1 MDVKGQETV
10 CTVPISL
17 IDDFAEHP
25 FQVRD
30 DEDMERL
37 IQSIDNNG
45 VLNPVIL
52 RKNGERYELIA
63 GHRRKHACL
72 RLGISSIPAI
82 VRELS
87 RDEAVVEMVDSNLQ
101 REHILPSEKAYAYK
115 MKMDAMK
122 RKAGRPKENSTPMV
136 SNLRTDEIIGEES
149 GESRE
154 QVRRYIRLTEL
165 IPELLT
171 MVDEEKIAF
180 RPAVELS
187 YLTRDEQTDL
197 LETIESED
205 CTPSLAQAIRMKN
218 LSKVGKLDMDTIF
231 AIMTEQKPNQK
242 EKIKIPIPALGDY
255 DMDEL
260 ETRVLQRYIVD
271 LSQNGNT
278 RTGKGLA
285 PNSVNAV
292 VLVLHAS
299 LTMAYALG
307 LTKAVHV
314 DKIKRPTVREKP
326 VESFTTEE
334 QKLIEQAV
342 LSDRRPKM
350 FGVVLC
356 AYIRGCEL
364 ASFWL
369 LNGATST
376 SRKRSFM

>member
-1 MDVKGQETV
+1 MDVNSQEKV

-17 IDDFAEHP
+17 IDDFADHP

-72 RLGISSIPAI
+72 RLGISGIPAI

-101 REHILPSEKAYAYK
+101 REHILPSEKAFAYK

-187 YLTRDEQTDL
+187 YLTEDEQRDL
-197 LETIESED
+197 LETIESEEA
-205 CTPSLAQAIRMKN
+205 TPSLAQAIRMKN
-218 LSKVGKLDMDTIF
+218 LSKVSKLDMDTIF

-242 EKIKIPIPALGDY
+242 EKIKIPMERLEQFFPRGMPQKQIEDTIVKALTLYQKHLKKKREDKGD
-255 DMDEL
+255 
-260 ETRVLQRYIVD
+260 R
-271 LSQNGNT
+271 
-278 RTGKGLA
+278 
-285 PNSVNAV
+285 
-292 VLVLHAS
+292 
-299 LTMAYALG
+299 
-307 LTKAVHV
+307 
-314 DKIKRPTVREKP
+314 
-326 VESFTTEE
+326 
-334 QKLIEQAV
+334 
-342 LSDRRPKM
+342 
-350 FGVVLC
+350 
-356 AYIRGCEL
+356 
-364 ASFWL
+364 
-369 LNGATST
+369 
-376 SRKRSFM
+376 

>member
-1 MDVKGQETV
+1 MDVNSQEKV

-17 IDDFAEHP
+17 IDDFADHP

-37 IQSIDNNG
+37 VQSIDNNG
-45 VLNPVIL
+45 VLTPVIL

-72 RLGISSIPAI
+72 RLGISGIPAI

-187 YLTRDEQTDL
+187 YLTEDEQRDL

-242 EKIKIPIPALGDY
+242 EKIKIPMERLEQFFPRGMPQKQIEDTIVKALTLYQKHLKKKREDKGD
-255 DMDEL
+255 
-260 ETRVLQRYIVD
+260 R
-271 LSQNGNT
+271 
-278 RTGKGLA
+278 
-285 PNSVNAV
+285 
-292 VLVLHAS
+292 
-299 LTMAYALG
+299 
-307 LTKAVHV
+307 
-314 DKIKRPTVREKP
+314 
-326 VESFTTEE
+326 
-334 QKLIEQAV
+334 
-342 LSDRRPKM
+342 
-350 FGVVLC
+350 
-356 AYIRGCEL
+356 
-364 ASFWL
+364 
-369 LNGATST
+369 
-376 SRKRSFM
+376 

>member
-218 LSKVGKLDMDTIF
+218 LSKVGKLDMDTLF

-242 EKIKIPIPALGDY
+242 EKIKIPMERLEQFFPRGMPPKQIEDTIVKALTLYQKHLKKKRDDKGD
-255 DMDEL
+255 
-260 ETRVLQRYIVD
+260 R
-271 LSQNGNT
+271 
-278 RTGKGLA
+278 
-285 PNSVNAV
+285 
-292 VLVLHAS
+292 
-299 LTMAYALG
+299 
-307 LTKAVHV
+307 
-314 DKIKRPTVREKP
+314 
-326 VESFTTEE
+326 
-334 QKLIEQAV
+334 
-342 LSDRRPKM
+342 
-350 FGVVLC
+350 
-356 AYIRGCEL
+356 
-364 ASFWL
+364 
-369 LNGATST
+369 
-376 SRKRSFM
+376 

>member
-1 MDVKGQETV
+1 MDVNSQETV
-10 CTVPISL
+10 FTVPISL

-197 LETIESED
+197 LETIESEEA
-205 CTPSLAQAIRMKN
+205 TPSLAQAIRMKN
-218 LSKVGKLDMDTIF
+218 LSKDGKLDMDTIF

-242 EKIKIPIPALGDY
+242 EKIKIPMERLEQFFPRGMPQKQIEDTIVKALTLYQKHLKKKREDKGD
-255 DMDEL
+255 
-260 ETRVLQRYIVD
+260 R
-271 LSQNGNT
+271 
-278 RTGKGLA
+278 
-285 PNSVNAV
+285 
-292 VLVLHAS
+292 
-299 LTMAYALG
+299 
-307 LTKAVHV
+307 
-314 DKIKRPTVREKP
+314 
-326 VESFTTEE
+326 
-334 QKLIEQAV
+334 
-342 LSDRRPKM
+342 
-350 FGVVLC
+350 
-356 AYIRGCEL
+356 
-364 ASFWL
+364 
-369 LNGATST
+369 
-376 SRKRSFM
+376 

>member
-17 IDDFAEHP
+17 IDDFADHP

-72 RLGISSIPAI
+72 RLGISGIPAI

-122 RKAGRPKENSTPMV
+122 RKAGRPKENSRPLVEDFSTA
-136 SNLRTDEIIGEES
+136 DIIGQDTGES
-149 GESRE
+149 GR
-154 QVRRYIRLTEL
+154 QIQRYIRLTEL

-187 YLTRDEQTDL
+187 YLTEDEQRDL
-197 LETIESED
+197 LETIESEEA
-205 CTPSLAQAIRMKN
+205 TPSLAQAIRMKN

-242 EKIKIPIPALGDY
+242 EKIKIPMERLEQFFPRGMPQKQIEDTIVKALTLYQKHLKKKREDKGD
-255 DMDEL
+255 
-260 ETRVLQRYIVD
+260 R
-271 LSQNGNT
+271 
-278 RTGKGLA
+278 
-285 PNSVNAV
+285 
-292 VLVLHAS
+292 
-299 LTMAYALG
+299 
-307 LTKAVHV
+307 
-314 DKIKRPTVREKP
+314 
-326 VESFTTEE
+326 
-334 QKLIEQAV
+334 
-342 LSDRRPKM
+342 
-350 FGVVLC
+350 
-356 AYIRGCEL
+356 
-364 ASFWL
+364 
-369 LNGATST
+369 
-376 SRKRSFM
+376 

>member
-72 RLGISSIPAI
+72 RIGISSIPAI

-242 EKIKIPIPALGDY
+242 EKIKIPMERLEQFFPRGMPQKQIEDTIVKALTLYQKHLKKKREDKGD
-255 DMDEL
+255 
-260 ETRVLQRYIVD
+260 R
-271 LSQNGNT
+271 
-278 RTGKGLA
+278 
-285 PNSVNAV
+285 
-292 VLVLHAS
+292 
-299 LTMAYALG
+299 
-307 LTKAVHV
+307 
-314 DKIKRPTVREKP
+314 
-326 VESFTTEE
+326 
-334 QKLIEQAV
+334 
-342 LSDRRPKM
+342 
-350 FGVVLC
+350 
-356 AYIRGCEL
+356 
-364 ASFWL
+364 
-369 LNGATST
+369 
-376 SRKRSFM
+376 

>member
-1 MDVKGQETV
+1 MDVKGQEKV
-10 CTVPISL
+10 FTVPISL

-72 RLGISSIPAI
+72 RLGISGIPAI

-187 YLTRDEQTDL
+187 YLTEDEQRDL
-197 LETIESED
+197 LETIESEEA
-205 CTPSLAQAIRMKN
+205 TPSLAQAIRMKN

-242 EKIKIPIPALGDY
+242 EKIKIPMERLEQFFPRGMPQKQIEDTIVKALTLYQKHLKKKREDKGD
-255 DMDEL
+255 
-260 ETRVLQRYIVD
+260 R
-271 LSQNGNT
+271 
-278 RTGKGLA
+278 
-285 PNSVNAV
+285 
-292 VLVLHAS
+292 
-299 LTMAYALG
+299 
-307 LTKAVHV
+307 
-314 DKIKRPTVREKP
+314 
-326 VESFTTEE
+326 
-334 QKLIEQAV
+334 
-342 LSDRRPKM
+342 
-350 FGVVLC
+350 
-356 AYIRGCEL
+356 
-364 ASFWL
+364 
-369 LNGATST
+369 
-376 SRKRSFM
+376 

>member
-1 MDVKGQETV
+1 MDVKSQEKV

-72 RLGISSIPAI
+72 RLGISGIPAI

-101 REHILPSEKAYAYK
+101 REHILPSEKAFAYK

-122 RKAGRPKENSTPMV
+122 RQGE
-136 SNLRTDEIIGEES
+136 RTDLTSVPMAQKSKTTRELIAEES
-149 GESRE
+149 GESAD

-187 YLTRDEQTDL
+187 YLTEDEQRDL
-197 LETIESED
+197 LETIESEEA
-205 CTPSLAQAIRMKN
+205 TPSLAQAIRMKN

-242 EKIKIPIPALGDY
+242 EKIKIPMERLEQFFPRGMPQKQIEDTIVKALTLYQKHLKKKREDKGD
-255 DMDEL
+255 
-260 ETRVLQRYIVD
+260 R
-271 LSQNGNT
+271 
-278 RTGKGLA
+278 
-285 PNSVNAV
+285 
-292 VLVLHAS
+292 
-299 LTMAYALG
+299 
-307 LTKAVHV
+307 
-314 DKIKRPTVREKP
+314 
-326 VESFTTEE
+326 
-334 QKLIEQAV
+334 
-342 LSDRRPKM
+342 
-350 FGVVLC
+350 
-356 AYIRGCEL
+356 
-364 ASFWL
+364 
-369 LNGATST
+369 
-376 SRKRSFM
+376 

>member
-187 YLTRDEQTDL
+187 YLTEDEQRDL
-197 LETIESED
+197 LETIESEEA
-205 CTPSLAQAIRMKN
+205 TPSLAQAIRMKN

-242 EKIKIPIPALGDY
+242 EKIKIPMERLEQFFPRGMPQKQIEDTIVKALTLYQKHLKKKREDKGD
-255 DMDEL
+255 
-260 ETRVLQRYIVD
+260 R
-271 LSQNGNT
+271 
-278 RTGKGLA
+278 
-285 PNSVNAV
+285 
-292 VLVLHAS
+292 
-299 LTMAYALG
+299 
-307 LTKAVHV
+307 
-314 DKIKRPTVREKP
+314 
-326 VESFTTEE
+326 
-334 QKLIEQAV
+334 
-342 LSDRRPKM
+342 
-350 FGVVLC
+350 
-356 AYIRGCEL
+356 
-364 ASFWL
+364 
-369 LNGATST
+369 
-376 SRKRSFM
+376 

>member
-10 CTVPISL
+10 FTVPISL

-72 RLGISSIPAI
+72 RLGISGIPAI

-187 YLTRDEQTDL
+187 YLTEDEQRDL
-197 LETIESED
+197 LETIESEEA
-205 CTPSLAQAIRMKN
+205 TPSLAQAIRMKN

-242 EKIKIPIPALGDY
+242 EKIKIPMERLERFFPRGMPQKQIEDTIVKALTLYQKHLKKKREDKGD
-255 DMDEL
+255 
-260 ETRVLQRYIVD
+260 R
-271 LSQNGNT
+271 
-278 RTGKGLA
+278 
-285 PNSVNAV
+285 
-292 VLVLHAS
+292 
-299 LTMAYALG
+299 
-307 LTKAVHV
+307 
-314 DKIKRPTVREKP
+314 
-326 VESFTTEE
+326 
-334 QKLIEQAV
+334 
-342 LSDRRPKM
+342 
-350 FGVVLC
+350 
-356 AYIRGCEL
+356 
-364 ASFWL
+364 
-369 LNGATST
+369 
-376 SRKRSFM
+376 

>member
-37 IQSIDNNG
+37 IQSIENNG
-45 VLNPVIL
+45 VLTPVIL
-52 RKNGERYELIA
+52 RKNGDRYELIA

-72 RLGISSIPAI
+72 RLGISGIPAI

-122 RKAGRPKENSTPMV
+122 RKAGRPKENSRPLVEDFSTA
-136 SNLRTDEIIGEES
+136 DIIGQDTGES
-149 GESRE
+149 GR
-154 QVRRYIRLTEL
+154 QIQRYIRLTEL

-187 YLTRDEQTDL
+187 YLTEDEQRDL
-197 LETIESED
+197 LETIESEEA
-205 CTPSLAQAIRMKN
+205 TPSLAQAIRMKN

-242 EKIKIPIPALGDY
+242 EKIKIPMERLEQFFPRGMPQKQIEDTIVKALTLYQKHLKKKREDKGD
-255 DMDEL
+255 
-260 ETRVLQRYIVD
+260 R
-271 LSQNGNT
+271 
-278 RTGKGLA
+278 
-285 PNSVNAV
+285 
-292 VLVLHAS
+292 
-299 LTMAYALG
+299 
-307 LTKAVHV
+307 
-314 DKIKRPTVREKP
+314 
-326 VESFTTEE
+326 
-334 QKLIEQAV
+334 
-342 LSDRRPKM
+342 
-350 FGVVLC
+350 
-356 AYIRGCEL
+356 
-364 ASFWL
+364 
-369 LNGATST
+369 
-376 SRKRSFM
+376 

>member
-1 MDVKGQETV
+1 MDVKSQETV

-37 IQSIDNNG
+37 IQSIENNG
-45 VLNPVIL
+45 VLTPVIL
-52 RKNGERYELIA
+52 RKNGDRYELIA

-72 RLGISSIPAI
+72 RLGISGIPAI

-187 YLTRDEQTDL
+187 YLTEDEQRDL
-197 LETIESED
+197 LETIESEEA
-205 CTPSLAQAIRMKN
+205 TPSLAQAIRMKN

-242 EKIKIPIPALGDY
+242 EKIKIPMERLEQFFPRGMPQKQIEDTIVKALTLYQKHLKKKRDDKGD
-255 DMDEL
+255 
-260 ETRVLQRYIVD
+260 R
-271 LSQNGNT
+271 
-278 RTGKGLA
+278 
-285 PNSVNAV
+285 
-292 VLVLHAS
+292 
-299 LTMAYALG
+299 
-307 LTKAVHV
+307 
-314 DKIKRPTVREKP
+314 
-326 VESFTTEE
+326 
-334 QKLIEQAV
+334 
-342 LSDRRPKM
+342 
-350 FGVVLC
+350 
-356 AYIRGCEL
+356 
-364 ASFWL
+364 
-369 LNGATST
+369 
-376 SRKRSFM
+376 

>member
-10 CTVPISL
+10 FTVPISL

-30 DEDMERL
+30 DKDMERL

-72 RLGISSIPAI
+72 RLGISGIPAI

-101 REHILPSEKAYAYK
+101 REHILPSEKAFAYK

-122 RKAGRPKENSTPMV
+122 RQGQ
-136 SNLRTDEIIGEES
+136 RTDLTCAPMEHKLERTRDIIAEES

-187 YLTRDEQTDL
+187 YLTEYEQRDL
-197 LETIESED
+197 LETIESEEA
-205 CTPSLAQAIRMKN
+205 TPSLAQAIRMKN

-242 EKIKIPIPALGDY
+242 EKIKIPMERLEQFFPRGMPQKQIEDTIVKALTLYQKHLKKKREDKGD
-255 DMDEL
+255 
-260 ETRVLQRYIVD
+260 R
-271 LSQNGNT
+271 
-278 RTGKGLA
+278 
-285 PNSVNAV
+285 
-292 VLVLHAS
+292 
-299 LTMAYALG
+299 
-307 LTKAVHV
+307 
-314 DKIKRPTVREKP
+314 
-326 VESFTTEE
+326 
-334 QKLIEQAV
+334 
-342 LSDRRPKM
+342 
-350 FGVVLC
+350 
-356 AYIRGCEL
+356 
-364 ASFWL
+364 
-369 LNGATST
+369 
-376 SRKRSFM
+376 

>member
-1 MDVKGQETV
+1 MDVKDQEKV

-17 IDDFAEHP
+17 IDDFADHP

-72 RLGISSIPAI
+72 RLGISGIPAI

-101 REHILPSEKAYAYK
+101 REHILPSEKAFAYK

-122 RKAGRPKENSTPMV
+122 RQGE
-136 SNLRTDEIIGEES
+136 RTDLTSVPMAQKSKTTRELIAEES
-149 GESRE
+149 GESAD

-187 YLTRDEQTDL
+187 YLTEDEQRDL
-197 LETIESED
+197 LETIESEEA
-205 CTPSLAQAIRMKN
+205 TPSLAQAIRMKN

-242 EKIKIPIPALGDY
+242 EKIKIPMERLEQFFPRGMPQKQIEDTIVKALTLYQKHLKKKREDKGD
-255 DMDEL
+255 
-260 ETRVLQRYIVD
+260 R
-271 LSQNGNT
+271 
-278 RTGKGLA
+278 
-285 PNSVNAV
+285 
-292 VLVLHAS
+292 
-299 LTMAYALG
+299 
-307 LTKAVHV
+307 
-314 DKIKRPTVREKP
+314 
-326 VESFTTEE
+326 
-334 QKLIEQAV
+334 
-342 LSDRRPKM
+342 
-350 FGVVLC
+350 
-356 AYIRGCEL
+356 
-364 ASFWL
+364 
-369 LNGATST
+369 
-376 SRKRSFM
+376 

>member
-17 IDDFAEHP
+17 IDDFADHP

-37 IQSIDNNG
+37 VQSIDNNG

-72 RLGISSIPAI
+72 RLGISGIPAI

-122 RKAGRPKENSTPMV
+122 RKAGRPKENV
-136 SNLRTDEIIGEES
+136 SPLGTNLRTDEIIAEEA
-149 GESRE
+149 GESRN
-154 QVRRYIRLTEL
+154 QVQRYIRLTEL

-187 YLTRDEQTDL
+187 YLTEDEQRDL
-197 LETIESED
+197 LETIESEEA
-205 CTPSLAQAIRMKN
+205 TPSLAQAIRMKN
-218 LSKVGKLDMDTIF
+218 LSKDGKLDMDTIF

-242 EKIKIPIPALGDY
+242 EKIKIPMERLEQFFPRGMPQKQIEDTIVKALTLYQKHLKKKREDKGD
-255 DMDEL
+255 
-260 ETRVLQRYIVD
+260 R
-271 LSQNGNT
+271 
-278 RTGKGLA
+278 
-285 PNSVNAV
+285 
-292 VLVLHAS
+292 
-299 LTMAYALG
+299 
-307 LTKAVHV
+307 
-314 DKIKRPTVREKP
+314 
-326 VESFTTEE
+326 
-334 QKLIEQAV
+334 
-342 LSDRRPKM
+342 
-350 FGVVLC
+350 
-356 AYIRGCEL
+356 
-364 ASFWL
+364 
-369 LNGATST
+369 
-376 SRKRSFM
+376 

>member
-1 MDVKGQETV
+1 MDVKGQEKV

-72 RLGISSIPAI
+72 RLGISGIPAI

-187 YLTRDEQTDL
+187 YLTEDEQRDL
-197 LETIESED
+197 LETIESEEA
-205 CTPSLAQAIRMKN
+205 TPSLAQAIRMKN

-242 EKIKIPIPALGDY
+242 EKIKIPMERLEQFFPRGMPQKQIEDTIVKALTLYQKHLKKKREDKGD
-255 DMDEL
+255 
-260 ETRVLQRYIVD
+260 R
-271 LSQNGNT
+271 
-278 RTGKGLA
+278 
-285 PNSVNAV
+285 
-292 VLVLHAS
+292 
-299 LTMAYALG
+299 
-307 LTKAVHV
+307 
-314 DKIKRPTVREKP
+314 
-326 VESFTTEE
+326 
-334 QKLIEQAV
+334 
-342 LSDRRPKM
+342 
-350 FGVVLC
+350 
-356 AYIRGCEL
+356 
-364 ASFWL
+364 
-369 LNGATST
+369 
-376 SRKRSFM
+376 

>member
-1 MDVKGQETV
+1 MDVNSQEKV

-72 RLGISSIPAI
+72 RLGISGIPAI

-187 YLTRDEQTDL
+187 YLTEDEQRDL

-242 EKIKIPIPALGDY
+242 EKIKIPMERLEQFFPRGMPQKQIEDTIVKALTLYQKHLKKKREDKGD
-255 DMDEL
+255 
-260 ETRVLQRYIVD
+260 R
-271 LSQNGNT
+271 
-278 RTGKGLA
+278 
-285 PNSVNAV
+285 
-292 VLVLHAS
+292 
-299 LTMAYALG
+299 
-307 LTKAVHV
+307 
-314 DKIKRPTVREKP
+314 
-326 VESFTTEE
+326 
-334 QKLIEQAV
+334 
-342 LSDRRPKM
+342 
-350 FGVVLC
+350 
-356 AYIRGCEL
+356 
-364 ASFWL
+364 
-369 LNGATST
+369 
-376 SRKRSFM
+376 

>member
-1 MDVKGQETV
+1 MDVNSQEKV

-17 IDDFAEHP
+17 IDDFADHP

-63 GHRRKHACL
+63 GHRRKRACL
-72 RLGISSIPAI
+72 RLGISGIPAI

-101 REHILPSEKAYAYK
+101 REHILPSEKAFAYK

-122 RKAGRPKENSTPMV
+122 RQGE
-136 SNLRTDEIIGEES
+136 RTDLTSRPMGEKLLSVEAVAESAEES
-149 GESRE
+149 AR
-154 QVRRYIRLTEL
+154 QIHRYIRLTEL

-197 LETIESED
+197 LETIESEEA
-205 CTPSLAQAIRMKN
+205 TPSLAQAIRMKN

-242 EKIKIPIPALGDY
+242 EKIKIPMERLEQFFPRGMPQKQIEDTIVKALTLYQKHLKKKREDKGD
-255 DMDEL
+255 
-260 ETRVLQRYIVD
+260 R
-271 LSQNGNT
+271 
-278 RTGKGLA
+278 
-285 PNSVNAV
+285 
-292 VLVLHAS
+292 
-299 LTMAYALG
+299 
-307 LTKAVHV
+307 
-314 DKIKRPTVREKP
+314 
-326 VESFTTEE
+326 
-334 QKLIEQAV
+334 
-342 LSDRRPKM
+342 
-350 FGVVLC
+350 
-356 AYIRGCEL
+356 
-364 ASFWL
+364 
-369 LNGATST
+369 
-376 SRKRSFM
+376 

>member
-1 MDVKGQETV
+1 MDVNSQEKV

-17 IDDFAEHP
+17 IDDFADHP

-37 IQSIDNNG
+37 VQSIDNNG

-72 RLGISSIPAI
+72 RLGISGIPAI

-122 RKAGRPKENSTPMV
+122 RKAGRPKENSRPLVEDFSTA
-136 SNLRTDEIIGEES
+136 DIIGQDTGES
-149 GESRE
+149 GR
-154 QVRRYIRLTEL
+154 QIQRYIRLTEL

-187 YLTRDEQTDL
+187 YLTEDEQRDL

-242 EKIKIPIPALGDY
+242 EKIKIPMERLEQFFPRGMPQKQIEDTIVKALTLYQKHLKKKREDKGD
-255 DMDEL
+255 
-260 ETRVLQRYIVD
+260 R
-271 LSQNGNT
+271 
-278 RTGKGLA
+278 
-285 PNSVNAV
+285 
-292 VLVLHAS
+292 
-299 LTMAYALG
+299 
-307 LTKAVHV
+307 
-314 DKIKRPTVREKP
+314 
-326 VESFTTEE
+326 
-334 QKLIEQAV
+334 
-342 LSDRRPKM
+342 
-350 FGVVLC
+350 
-356 AYIRGCEL
+356 
-364 ASFWL
+364 
-369 LNGATST
+369 
-376 SRKRSFM
+376 

>member
-1 MDVKGQETV
+1 MDVNSQEKV
-10 CTVPISL
+10 YAIPIDA
-17 IDDFAEHP
+17 IDDFPEHP

-30 DEDMERL
+30 DEEMAQLVR
-37 IQSIDNNG
+37 SIDNNG
-45 VLNPVIL
+45 VLNPIIV
-52 RKNGERYELIA
+52 RQNGERYELIA
-63 GHRRKHACL
+63 GHRRRHAC
-72 RLGISSIPAI
+72 RTLGIKTIPAI

-87 RDEAVVEMVDSNLQ
+87 REEAVVEMVDSNLQ

-165 IPELLT
+165 IHELLT

-187 YLTRDEQTDL
+187 YLTEDEQRDL

-242 EKIKIPIPALGDY
+242 EKIKIPMERLEQFFPRGMPPKQIEDTIVKALTLYQMHLKKKREDKGD
-255 DMDEL
+255 
-260 ETRVLQRYIVD
+260 R
-271 LSQNGNT
+271 
-278 RTGKGLA
+278 
-285 PNSVNAV
+285 
-292 VLVLHAS
+292 
-299 LTMAYALG
+299 
-307 LTKAVHV
+307 
-314 DKIKRPTVREKP
+314 
-326 VESFTTEE
+326 
-334 QKLIEQAV
+334 
-342 LSDRRPKM
+342 
-350 FGVVLC
+350 
-356 AYIRGCEL
+356 
-364 ASFWL
+364 
-369 LNGATST
+369 
-376 SRKRSFM
+376 

>member
-10 CTVPISL
+10 CTVPIRL

-72 RLGISSIPAI
+72 RLGISGIPAI

-187 YLTRDEQTDL
+187 YLTEDEQRDL

-242 EKIKIPIPALGDY
+242 EKIKIPMERLEQFFPRGMPQKQIEDTIVKALTLYQKHLKKKREDKGD
-255 DMDEL
+255 
-260 ETRVLQRYIVD
+260 R
-271 LSQNGNT
+271 
-278 RTGKGLA
+278 
-285 PNSVNAV
+285 
-292 VLVLHAS
+292 
-299 LTMAYALG
+299 
-307 LTKAVHV
+307 
-314 DKIKRPTVREKP
+314 
-326 VESFTTEE
+326 
-334 QKLIEQAV
+334 
-342 LSDRRPKM
+342 
-350 FGVVLC
+350 
-356 AYIRGCEL
+356 
-364 ASFWL
+364 
-369 LNGATST
+369 
-376 SRKRSFM
+376 

>member
-37 IQSIDNNG
+37 VQSIDNNG

-52 RKNGERYELIA
+52 CRNGERYELIA

-187 YLTRDEQTDL
+187 YLTENEQRDL

-242 EKIKIPIPALGDY
+242 EKIKIPMERLEQFFPRGMPQKQIEDTIVKALTLYQKHLKKKREDK
-255 DMDEL
+255 
-260 ETRVLQRYIVD
+260 
-271 LSQNGNT
+271 GN
-278 RTGKGLA
+278 R
-285 PNSVNAV
+285 
-292 VLVLHAS
+292 
-299 LTMAYALG
+299 
-307 LTKAVHV
+307 
-314 DKIKRPTVREKP
+314 
-326 VESFTTEE
+326 
-334 QKLIEQAV
+334 
-342 LSDRRPKM
+342 
-350 FGVVLC
+350 
-356 AYIRGCEL
+356 
-364 ASFWL
+364 
-369 LNGATST
+369 
-376 SRKRSFM
+376 

>member
-1 MDVKGQETV
+1 MDVKSQETV

-17 IDDFAEHP
+17 IDDFADHP

-72 RLGISSIPAI
+72 RLGISGIPAI

-101 REHILPSEKAYAYK
+101 REHILPSEKAFAYK

-122 RKAGRPKENSTPMV
+122 RKAGRPKENSRPLVEDFSTA
-136 SNLRTDEIIGEES
+136 DIIGQDTGES
-149 GESRE
+149 GR
-154 QVRRYIRLTEL
+154 QIQRYIRLTEL

-187 YLTRDEQTDL
+187 YLTEDEQRDL

-218 LSKVGKLDMDTIF
+218 LSKDGKLDMDTIF

-242 EKIKIPIPALGDY
+242 EKIKIPMERLEQFFPRGMPPKQIEDTIVKALTLYQKHLKKKREDKGD
-255 DMDEL
+255 
-260 ETRVLQRYIVD
+260 R
-271 LSQNGNT
+271 
-278 RTGKGLA
+278 
-285 PNSVNAV
+285 
-292 VLVLHAS
+292 
-299 LTMAYALG
+299 
-307 LTKAVHV
+307 
-314 DKIKRPTVREKP
+314 
-326 VESFTTEE
+326 
-334 QKLIEQAV
+334 
-342 LSDRRPKM
+342 
-350 FGVVLC
+350 
-356 AYIRGCEL
+356 
-364 ASFWL
+364 
-369 LNGATST
+369 
-376 SRKRSFM
+376 